1 MRSPLASGG
10 GGLPER
16 VEPGRILL
24 LEIDSIGEE
33 RASRLGEGRPHRC
46 SLLVNRG
53 NDVLT
58 EEAQLQQEL
67 LRAGAPRLLSGGR
80 TTGAW
85 DMADTQRADAS
96 LVCGKGASRVTVS
109 SHCTACA
116 RRVAHK

>member
-33 RASRLGEGRPHRC
+33 RPASVRVAHTAAPCWSTVETMC
-46 SLLVNRG
+46 SR
-53 NDVLT
+53 

>member
-58 EEAQLQQEL
+58 
-67 LRAGAPRLLSGGR
+67 
-80 TTGAW
+80 
-85 DMADTQRADAS
+85 
-96 LVCGKGASRVTVS
+96 
-109 SHCTACA
+109 
-116 RRVAHK
+116 